1 MTLSIET
8 KGLAPEEQP
17 MPAIPF
23 PAINWGNDLL
33 PERFGKNAVLFSRV
47 GQEIRKK
54 VCLWLITMMGWGVR
68 KKRYNKG

>member
-33 PERFGKNAVLFSRV
+33 PERFWQKCCFCF
-47 GQEIRKK
+47 QE
-54 VCLWLITMMGWGVR
+54 
-68 KKRYNKG
+68 